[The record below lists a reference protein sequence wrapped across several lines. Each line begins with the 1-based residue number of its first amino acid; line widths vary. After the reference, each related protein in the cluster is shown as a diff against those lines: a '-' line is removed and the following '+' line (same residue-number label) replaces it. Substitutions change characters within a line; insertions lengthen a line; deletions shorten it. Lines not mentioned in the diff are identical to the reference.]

1 MIKKIVNFGLVG
13 VIATAIEYILLIILK
28 EIFKIDVL
36 IASGIAFTISLLFN
50 YILSI
55 KYVFVDKKEM
65 SKAKEMTGFFITAL
79 IGLGINQLMMYVLV
93 DLVSI
98 YYLFAKV
105 ISTGIVMVWNF
116 VSRHLFLEK
125 GKK

>member
-13 VIATAIEYILLIILK
+13 VVATAIEYVLLIILK

-36 IASGIAFTISLLFN
+36 IASGIAVTISLLFN

-55 KYVFVDKKEM
+55 KYVFIDKKEM
-65 SKAKEMTGFFITAL
+65 SKTKEMAGFFITAL

-93 DLVSI
+93 DMVNI

-105 ISTGIVMVWNF
+105 VSTGTVMIWNF
-116 VSRHLFLEK
+116 VSRHVFLER
-125 GKK
+125 

>member
-13 VIATAIEYILLIILK
+13 VIATAIEYILLIVIK

-65 SKAKEMTGFFITAL
+65 SKAKEMTSFFITAL